1 MNPSE
6 DRVPADRYGRG
17 QRNGPPPQHPQP
29 GKSPSG
35 GRPSLAPRR
44 FSTPP
49 DRSGQQQKPPPAGR
63 RTGHPKPS
71 YRQSA
76 QQPGSARRYYVPP
89 PPPPPPPPQPRR
101 RGWGST
107 ALLSLAIVV
116 GLFLVAVCLMA
127 AGYAAIAADLPAPE
141 ALRGR
146 SASFMSTRI
155 YDRNGNLLHE
165 ILDPGGGRR
174 ILVPLNEISPHLIN
188 ATVATED
195 ERFWQHPGVDPVAFI
210 RAVYY
215 NLSERRI
222 VSGFSSI
229 PQQLVRLVLLSPEER
244 TQQTVSRKIR
254 EAVLASEVSRRYT
267 KQEILEIYLNEI
279 NYGNLAY
286 GIEAAAETYFGK
298 SAGELDLAEAAFL
311 AGLPQAPAYW
321 DPYTNPEGAKQ
332 RQGVVL
338 DLMAEA
344 GYISRSEAEAAK
356 AADLELQPPQL
367 RVEAPH
373 FVTWVQQLLEQK
385 YGADVLYRSG
395 LRVTTTLDSRLQAIA
410 QQEARAHLEQLQDR
424 HATNAALVAIKPDT
438 GEIVAML
445 GSADFHDPEIDG
457 QVNVALRL
465 RQPGS
470 SIKPVTYV
478 TAFEKGW
485 TPATLIWDVTTE
497 FHDALGR
504 PYVPKNY
511 DGEEHGPVLVRAA
524 LARSLNIP
532 AVKTLDFVGLP
543 AMLDTA
549 HRLGIESLNRP
560 DYGLSLTLGGGDVTL
575 LELTGAYAAF
585 ANGGQRLPPVAI
597 LRIEDSSGQV
607 IEEYRQP
614 AGEQVIS
621 PQHAYLITDILSDN
635 AARAP
640 AFGAN
645 NVLKLSRPAAAKT
658 GTTDDWRDAWTVGYT
673 PDLVA
678 GVWVGNADNT
688 AMKNVAGSRGAGPI
702 WHNFMER
709 ALEGQ
714 PARQFARPEGIEAF
728 EICVD
733 GGALP
738 TDACPPDRRRTEI
751 FAAGQGPLGPE
762 YGFHQFIRIDRSTEA
777 LAIEYCPADLVE
789 ERYYLVLPGEEGQR
803 WAQQHNIPQPPQVTC
818 PVHTGPADVQ
828 LFQPLPGE
836 TVSGEVLV
844 VGRAN
849 MPGFDHYIVEYGEGQ
864 DPLGWGLVAG
874 PVYAPVDGGLLATWD
889 VSVLPNR
896 DYTLRVVAFD
906 QAGHGTEA
914 RTWVVVRNEEPTA
927 TVTPTATPTSTPT
940 STPTWTPTP
949 PSTSTPL
956 PTWTPTPTSTSTP
969 TPTSTPTLSPT
980 PTATPS
986 PTDSPTATPSPTPT
1000 PTQLV
1005 ETPEPDPTP

>member
-1 MNPSE
+1 MNPSD
-6 DRVPADRYGRG
+6 DRVPADRHGRG
-17 QRNGPPPQHPQP
+17 RRNGQPAQYPQPRISPNDSWSDPAPREFSVPPNRPGPQQEAPPP
-29 GKSPSG
+29 
-35 GRPSLAPRR
+35 GRPLRR
-44 FSTPP
+44 PTPSSHQP
-49 DRSGQQQKPPPAGR
+49 L
-63 RTGHPKPS
+63 
-71 YRQSA
+71 
-76 QQPGSARRYYVPP
+76 QQPGYPSHYYVPP

-107 ALLSLAIVV
+107 VLLSLAAVV
-116 GLFLVAVCLMA
+116 GLFLLAICLMA

-141 ALRGR
+141 ALQGR

-174 ILVPLNEISPHLIN
+174 ILVPYNEISPHLIN

-195 ERFWQHPGVDPVAFI
+195 ERFWQHPGVDPIAFI

-321 DPYTNPEGAKQ
+321 DPYTNPEGAKR

-338 DLMAEA
+338 DLMVEA
-344 GYISRSEAEAAK
+344 GYVSRSEAEAAK
-356 AADLELQPPQL
+356 AKDMELQPPQL

-373 FVTWVQQLLEQK
+373 FVTWVQQLLEEK

-395 LRVTTTLDSRLQAIA
+395 LRVTTTLDSRLQTIA

-438 GEIVAML
+438 GEILAML
-445 GSADFHDPEIDG
+445 GSADFYDAEIDG

-497 FHDALGR
+497 FQDALGR

-511 DGEEHGPVLVRAA
+511 DGEEHGPVLVREA

-575 LELTGAYAAF
+575 LELTSAYATF
-585 ANGGQRLPPVAI
+585 ANGGQRVPPVAI

-635 AARAP
+635 DARAP
-640 AFGAN
+640 SFGAN

-702 WHNFMER
+702 WHNFMES

-738 TDACPPDRRRTEI
+738 SEACPPDRRRTEI

-762 YGFHQFIRIDRSTEA
+762 YAFHQFVRVDRSTEA
-777 LAIEYCPADLVE
+777 LATEYCPADLIE

-803 WAQQHNIPQPPQVTC
+803 WAQQHNIPEPPQATC

-836 TVSGEVLV
+836 TVSGQVLV
-844 VGRAN
+844 VGQAN
-849 MPGFDHYIVEYGEGQ
+849 MPGFDHYVVEYGEGQ
-864 DPLGWGLVAG
+864 DPIGWGLVAG
-874 PVYAPVDGGLLATWD
+874 PVYAPVDGGLLASWD
-889 VSVLPNR
+889 ASVLANR
-896 DYTLRVVAFD
+896 DYTLRVVAYD
-906 QAGHGTEA
+906 QAGHGVEA
-914 RTWVVVRNEEPTA
+914 RTWVLVRNEEPTA
-927 TVTPTATPTSTPT
+927 TATTTA
-940 STPTWTPTP
+940 TPTWTPTP
-949 PSTSTPL
+949 PASSTPL
-956 PTWTPTPTSTSTP
+956 PTWTPTPTF
-969 TPTSTPTLSPT
+969 TPTSTPSPT
-980 PTATPS
+980 A
-986 PTDSPTATPSPTPT
+986 SPTATPSPTVT
-1000 PTQLV
+1000 PTQPSP
-1005 ETPEPDPTP
+1005 TEPVPTEPAPSTQPPPGPDLKP